1 MSSANT
7 LNNNLIISKIN
18 AIFVE
23 EFEVEAE
30 TLSPEKN
37 LKETLDLDS
46 LDYVDLVVLIDDNFG
61 FKPKAEDF
69 TTIVT
74 IDDFYNFVINKTKD

>member
-1 MSSANT
+1 MSETTT
-7 LNNNLIISKIN
+7 LTNQATIEKIN
-18 AIFVE
+18 SIFIN
-23 EFEVEAE
+23 EFEVDASDI
-30 TLSPEKN
+30 SPDKN

-61 FKPKAEDF
+61 FKPKGEDF

-74 IDDFYNFVINKTKD
+74 IQDFYNFVITNARK